1 MLLLAAVAIGLS
13 SLYYTNS
20 LINKLAEEEKKKVEL
35 WATGTKQLA
44 NLSDDTGDISILF
57 EVIKN
62 NKTVPVIL
70 TDEDETI
77 HHIRVSGDI
86 ESCHRDIYQKLN
98 VTNPIK
104 KTHHQ
109 VGRRV

>member
-1 MLLLAAVAIGLS
+1 MAHRTEAHLFISVIAYHLL
-13 SLYYTNS
+13 
-20 LINKLAEEEKKKVEL
+20 
-35 WATGTKQLA
+35 
-44 NLSDDTGDISILF
+44 ISIEYQLSTCGDHRRWTT
-57 EVIKN
+57 IRDILSTHWRN
-62 NKTVPVIL
+62 TVIL

-86 ESCHRDIYQKLN
+86 EPCHRDIYQKLN